1 MEDYADALVAE
12 RLADEP
18 LLLTRAAKELRC
30 GSATLDDEDT
40 REFCELGGGD
50 RLAALTDAVWDDM
63 DAEDKRLV
71 AIVLI
76 DCVLVASEG
85 DTVADRVSVT
95 WRL

>member
-1 MEDYADALVAE
+1 
-12 RLADEP
+12 
-18 LLLTRAAKELRC
+18 
-30 GSATLDDEDT
+30 
-40 REFCELGGGD
+40 
-50 RLAALTDAVWDDM
+50 M

-85 DTVADRVSVT
+85 NTVADRVSVT